1 MGEVRCPR
9 CGKTNPAES
18 EVCQFCQARLIS
30 FEFSSARSEPAQTV
44 PEESPTDLD
53 AARNL
58 EVESLS
64 DWLNEENGELEQ
76 PPSKQVEDIDWLS
89 QPLPNEE
96 WGKSAEG
103 ESKLQADE
111 FSKLAASGTSERSE
125 SAGPLAG
132 LSGVLTAASINV
144 RTRKTPTQPI
154 KLRVSENQRGH
165 ADLLQGLVESE
176 DQAHPIP
183 YRRGI
188 STQNVLRWVIILVLW
203 GAVLWSVITNKQQA
217 ALPGYTEEIAE
228 VNRLINKIP
237 TEERILIA
245 FDYQPGLSAEMDAAA
260 SAVVEHLMQ
269 RELYLTLVSTSPTGP
284 ILAER
289 FINAQT
295 GYDYVS
301 GVNYANLGYVPG
313 GVIGLLSFV
322 ENPQSTLPY
331 TLDMVAAWENESHPA
346 LPALQ
351 GVQSISDFG
360 LLLVIVDDPDVA
372 RAWVEQVQPQL
383 SDSDTST
390 PLVMVTSAQIEPVM
404 RPYFE
409 ANPRQV
415 DGFVFGLRGGAAYAQ
430 LTGLGELPR
439 TYWGTYGFGLVVA
452 ALLIL
457 IGGLLLSSY
466 SMLTGP
472 PQAKGKVKQ

>member
-1 MGEVRCPR
+1 M
-9 CGKTNPAES
+9 
-18 EVCQFCQARLIS
+18 
-30 FEFSSARSEPAQTV
+30 
-44 PEESPTDLD
+44 
-53 AARNL
+53 
-58 EVESLS
+58 VESLS

-96 WGKSAEG
+96 WEISAEG
-103 ESKLQADE
+103 ESKLPADE
-111 FSKLAASGTSERSE
+111 FSKLAASETPERSE
-125 SAGPLAG
+125 SGGPLAG
-132 LSGVLTAASINV
+132 LSGVLTAASVNV

-154 KLRVSENQRGH
+154 KLRVSDNQCGH
-165 ADLLQGLVESE
+165 ADLLQSLVEAE
-176 DQAHPIP
+176 DQP
-183 YRRGI
+183 YPAPNRQRI

-203 GAVLWSVITNKQQA
+203 GAVLWSVITNNQQA
-217 ALPGYTEEIAE
+217 ALPGYTEEVAE
-228 VNRLINKIP
+228 VNRLINQLP
-237 TEERILIA
+237 AEAQILIA

-269 RELYLTLVSTSPTGP
+269 RKGYITLVSTSPTGP

-289 FINAQT
+289 FINART
-295 GYDYVS
+295 GYDYAS
-301 GVNYANLGYVPG
+301 GVNYVNLGYIPG
-313 GVIGLLSFV
+313 GVIGLLGFV

-351 GVQSISDFG
+351 GIQRISDFE

-372 RAWVEQVQPQL
+372 RAWVEQVKSQL
-383 SDSDTST
+383 TNPDTAT
-390 PLVMVTSAQIEPVM
+390 PLVMVTSAQVEPVM

-409 ANPRQV
+409 AKPRRV

-439 TYWGTYGFGLVVA
+439 IYWGTYGFGLVVA

-466 SMLTGP
+466 SMLAGP